1 MDLDAFL
8 GHRTSSRG
16 PSTKT
21 INWKKRDPAE
31 INVWLHTRAPYVA
44 LWRHGWQRIVE
55 REKDGEKAREVWSSP
70 FNCWESEETLQYQNV
85 RSDDGRRKVQPKVCP
100 MCRTIETVRNMVID
114 GKIDWLEPIFA
125 FEGDDPS
132 KRVVLTATGMF
143 NGWPKEMSREQK
155 SDMQRA
161 GLRLTE
167 TWKQNT
173 MAKCNYVF
181 TIVDHDDL
189 EAGVQIAVE
198 TTALGDAVK
207 RVINDRMKDVGSTEG
222 NPKKNPYCINWEHNE
237 RAKRF
242 DEKYVARIVSRNK
255 LTEEIEELIKSDPP
269 DLTPIIER
277 GNIAQLRSSMES
289 HALIKLPWDDIFGPA
304 ENQIGGGERRPSA
317 KDVEPMPEVKTA
329 RRTRPAPEK
338 AEPKQPEYPP
348 GTVIIPC
355 DACKAPMADYEDTC
369 WKCGAKYELDDEP
382 ETKAP
387 PKAEAK
393 AAPKAEAK
401 PAQKWAGEVDE
412 DDQLGW

>member
-8 GHRTSSRG
+8 GHRTSSPRSG
-16 PSTKT
+16 GNTRT

-55 REKDGEKAREVWSSP
+55 REKDGEKVREVWSSP
-70 FNCWESEETLQYQNV
+70 FNCWESEETLQYQNI

-100 MCRTIETVRNMVID
+100 LCRTIETVRNMVID

-132 KRVVLTATGMF
+132 KRVVLTATGLF
-143 NGWPKEMSREQK
+143 NGWPKEMDRQQK
-155 SDMQRA
+155 LDMGKA

-167 TWKQNT
+167 TWKQNA
-173 MAKCNYVF
+173 MPKCNYVF

-189 EAGVQIAVE
+189 DSGVQIAIE

-207 RVINDRMKDVGSTEG
+207 RVINDRMKDVGTEEG
-222 NPKKNPYCINWEHNE
+222 NPKKNPYCINWEHNPK
-237 RAKRF
+237 AKRF

-255 LTEEIEELIKSDPP
+255 LTDEIEELIKSDPP
-269 DLTPIIER
+269 DLAQLIER
-277 GNIAQLRSSMES
+277 GNIAQLRTSMET

-304 ENQIGGGERRPSA
+304 EQQSGSAPRPRIE
-317 KDVEPMPEVKTA
+317 DEPKAAPAPA
-329 RRTRPAPEK
+329 RRTRGAAAKE
-338 AEPKQPEYPP
+338 EPKQPVYPP
-348 GTVIIPC
+348 GTVTLPC
-355 DACKAPMADYEDTC
+355 DACGATMAEHEDTC

-382 ETKAP
+382 KPPTKP
-387 PKAEAK
+387 MPQEAK
-393 AAPKAEAK
+393 AK
-401 PAQKWAGEVDE
+401 PAQKWAGESDE